1 MTETIATVSEVVA
14 DSIGTKT
21 TDISVEISTR
31 FLEHFSEQLYSSP
44 QKAFEELIANG
55 WDAGADFVDINIPGD
70 LSSEKTTITVFDNG
84 ISMDEDGL
92 RELWHIAFSP
102 KTNSRLQHGRQ
113 MVGKFGIGKLATYVL
128 ANRLTYICKAED
140 QVIRRVTMD
149 YGEIDRQAEPE
160 KLVSQLSLDMFEV
173 TDVEL
178 TQALEGVAG
187 GAETLKL
194 ISGEN
199 PVPTTN
205 EEIDND
211 FGAEQSI
218 LSRNGNT
225 TWTLVVL
232 SGLKTPGRALKVG
245 ILKRMLRAALPL
257 STEMLI
263 RMNGEPLSSTKSE
276 VELLQEWK
284 IGDDLKFTD
293 LNIDS
298 DSEEGEE
305 QDQETNGSPETV
317 EISYSSDPV
326 PHALLPE
333 VQRVTGRVRLYKERI
348 SGGKSEERGVSNGFF
363 VNVFG
368 RIINL
373 NDPSFGEKNLSH
385 AAWSRFRMTVRAD
398 GLDEYLTTNREQFRD
413 HKALKI
419 FRAFLRRAFNQ
430 ARVAY
435 DSDQHVEMPDGGDVL
450 VKSMGVLSLAPLR
463 SVVSETLRTQAPLPG
478 LFDESGISDRE
489 TTRRDWRAHTG
500 DNIRNA
506 LSTVKYERMGDSEFV
521 KFRISDNTIVINKDH
536 PFVIEHTRTKAEK
549 ELMRTI
555 AIVYLL
561 SDIYGLETG
570 IEPEKLEGVREFR
583 NRLMQFRALARRQSG
598 THIAQILLAVQH
610 KSDESEQL
618 EAIVGDALGYLGL
631 HVHKLGK
638 AGEPEGVAKAY
649 AITRAW
655 VPTAEEPEQPIY
667 SLTYDAKS
675 SKYDRAKT
683 GNLSLD
689 AVEEHRNNYSADY
702 ALIVAPG
709 FQKGAAYNR
718 TKEGKITLMT
728 AHDLGRLLELT
739 VEFGAIS
746 LDKLEKVFQLGHS
759 GEVSSWI
766 DRLREDLAS
775 SRHFTIDK
783 FLKSLELLKGK
794 VPDLLH
800 PQLIQITCRN
810 ELGLPT
816 VKESEIVAMV
826 RGLAIAVPDLIGFDD
841 STRKIVVN
849 ASAER
854 VAEAVRVQ
862 LERLHHPDTR
872 EED

>member
-1 MTETIATVSEVVA
+1 MTETIAPASEVVA
-14 DSIGTKT
+14 DSVGTKT

-55 WDAGADFVDINIPGD
+55 WDAGADFVDIRFPED
-70 LSSEKTTITVFDNG
+70 LSSEQATITVFDNG
-84 ISMDEDGL
+84 ISMDESGL

-102 KTNSRLQHGRQ
+102 KKDSRLQHGRQ

-149 YGEIDRQAEPE
+149 YGEIDRRAERD
-160 KLVSQLSLDMFEV
+160 KLISQLNLDMFEV
-173 TDVEL
+173 TDDEL
-178 TQALEGVAG
+178 TQALQGLAG
-187 GAETLKL
+187 GPQTLRL
-194 ISGEN
+194 ISGESQ
-199 PVPTTN
+199 VPTN
-205 EEIDND
+205 NPEFDND
-211 FGAEQSI
+211 FGAEGSI
-218 LSRNGNT
+218 LSRNSNN

-232 SGLKTPGRALKVG
+232 SGLKPPGRALKIG
-245 ILKRMLRAALPL
+245 ILNRMLRAALPL
-257 STEMLI
+257 STEMVI
-263 RMNGEPLSSTKSE
+263 RMNGDPLASTKNE
-276 VELLQEWK
+276 VELLQEWQ
-284 IGDDLKFTD
+284 ISDELNFTEVD
-293 LNIDS
+293 IES
-298 DSEEGEE
+298 DSGDEDE
-305 QDQETNGSPETV
+305 QDQESTGSSEPIQ
-317 EISYSSDPV
+317 ISYSNDPV
-326 PHALLPE
+326 PHAFLPE
-333 VQRVTGRVRLYKERI
+333 VGRITGRVRLYKERI

-373 NDPSFGEKNLSH
+373 NDLSFGEKNLSH

-398 GLDEYLTTNREQFRD
+398 GLDEYLTTNREQFRE
-413 HKALKI
+413 HRILKI

-430 ARVAY
+430 VRVAY
-435 DSDQHVEMPDGGDVL
+435 DSDQKVEMPDGGDVL

-463 SVVSETLRTQAPLPG
+463 SVVSETLRTQVPLPG
-478 LFDESGISDRE
+478 LFDESGIPDRE
-489 TTRRDWRAHTG
+489 AKRRDWRANTSE
-500 DNIRNA
+500 NIRNA
-506 LSTVKYERMGDSEFV
+506 LSTVKYERMDDREFV

-536 PFVIEHTRTKAEK
+536 PFVQEHTRTKAEK

-570 IEPEKLEGVREFR
+570 IEPKKLEGVREFR

-598 THIAQILLAVQH
+598 THIAQILLSVQH
-610 KSDESEQL
+610 KSADSELL

-631 HVHKLGK
+631 KVQKLGK

-649 AITRAW
+649 AISRSW

-667 SLTYDAKS
+667 SFTYDAKS
-675 SKYDRAKT
+675 TKHDRSKT

-689 AVEEHRNNYSADY
+689 GIEEHRANYGADY
-702 ALIVAPG
+702 ALVVAPG
-709 FQKGAAYNR
+709 FQEGAADNR
-718 TKEGKITLMT
+718 TKTGKITLMT
-728 AHDLGRLLELT
+728 ARDLGRLLELT

-746 LDKLEKVFQLGHS
+746 LEKLEEVFQLGHS
-759 GEVSSWI
+759 SEVSPWI
-766 DRLREDLAS
+766 DRLRGELAS
-775 SRHFTIDK
+775 SRPFTIDK
-783 FLKSLELLKGK
+783 FLKSLDLLEGK

-800 PQLIQITCRN
+800 PQLIQMTCRN
-810 ELGLPT
+810 ELELPT
-816 VKESEIVAMV
+816 VKEGEIVAMV

-849 ASAER
+849 ASAAR

-862 LERLHHPDTR
+862 LERLHQPDKGQ
-872 EED
+872 ED